1 MAATIM
7 RGAIERQQNLVVEAA
22 GMDTSIGGRYAPQED
37 RGRRLRQGRVAA
49 GETSAAGFATAK
61 PKKMQGPL
69 VVSGSMSTQAQ
80 DEARAQALRGK
91 WRKPRACKDLFKG
104 KSSLFSP
111 ASPWMKNWDLLMAI
125 LLLFTASV
133 TPFEVAFLETE
144 VNFLFFLNRLVDM
157 LFFLDMLVNFM
168 APYQGKGKEEGQWI
182 YDAKK
187 IASNYLRGWFTIDI
201 LSLLPFDLI
210 GLVATNP
217 EVRKLK
223 AVRVV
228 RLFRLLKLFR
238 VFRAKRIMARW
249 ETLIDFNYKLVSLLK
264 FACIM
269 CAVAHWMSCVWML
282 AANINSACVNICHDQ
297 DDDLLPEMTWVD
309 AVDLTGKPPLDLYA
323 AALYW
328 SVMTLSTIG
337 YGDITPQNTTE
348 TLIGVFCMLCGAS
361 LWAYVVGNVCG
372 VVASLD
378 VRTLAFRQTMD
389 DLNFFMSEKALDHD
403 LRGRL
408 REYFHQARHMH
419 QTGNYE
425 GLLRKLSPKLRG
437 EVALATNRD
446 WISKVSYFRHIRDEC
461 LSAIAVSLQAS
472 VYAPQEIVTGF
483 KLHIVMRGV
492 AGQQGRIITRGNV
505 WGEDMILEARH
516 LARVRPVRALT
527 YLDVYALSR
536 EDLFDILEDYPATKK
551 RIQRAALLM
560 ALVRTASLIRKME
573 AKNNGPLD
581 PLTVLESKQ
590 DSHAAEEKQSLV
602 HMEEADNVKNM
613 MGSTLDASRIEAR
626 IALKTETLV
635 KDRVSRLEQKF
646 ATLTAQLEERVIALL
661 NVPSA
666 RSTGGQSRP
675 A

>member
-1 MAATIM
+1 
-7 RGAIERQQNLVVEAA
+7 
-22 GMDTSIGGRYAPQED
+22 
-37 RGRRLRQGRVAA
+37 
-49 GETSAAGFATAK
+49 
-61 PKKMQGPL
+61 
-69 VVSGSMSTQAQ
+69 
-80 DEARAQALRGK
+80 
-91 WRKPRACKDLFKG
+91 
-104 KSSLFSP
+104 
-111 ASPWMKNWDLLMAI
+111 
-125 LLLFTASV
+125 
-133 TPFEVAFLETE
+133 
-144 VNFLFFLNRLVDM
+144 
-157 LFFLDMLVNFM
+157 
-168 APYQGKGKEEGQWI
+168 
-182 YDAKK
+182 
-187 IASNYLRGWFTIDI
+187 
-201 LSLLPFDLI
+201 
-210 GLVATNP
+210 
-217 EVRKLK
+217 
-223 AVRVV
+223 
-228 RLFRLLKLFR
+228 
-238 VFRAKRIMARW
+238 
-249 ETLIDFNYKLVSLLK
+249 
-264 FACIM
+264 
-269 CAVAHWMSCVWML
+269 
-282 AANINSACVNICHDQ
+282 
-297 DDDLLPEMTWVD
+297 MTWVD

-337 YGDITPQNTTE
+337 YGDITVSAREAWAVVTSGGRDKVADLPRRVFVQPQNTTE

-389 DLNFFMSEKALDHD
+389 DLKCVATLFAVCMWFVQLTPCRLLVHSFFMSEKALDHD

-551 RIQRAALLM
+551 VRHGEPCGAGCVGAVVCSPRRGAAENPTCRIVDGSGADCVSHSEDGGEEQRTVRCDPRCCVACSPALTHEYHGVCV
-560 ALVRTASLIRKME
+560 AR
-573 AKNNGPLD
+573 LD

-626 IALKTETLV
+626 IALKVRALV
-635 KDRVSRLEQKF
+635 YPAVVRVASH
-646 ATLTAQLEERVIALL
+646 RVAC
-661 NVPSA
+661 
-666 RSTGGQSRP
+666 TD
-675 A
+675 